1 MNTVV
6 DARKEKFDKE
16 AAWTRLEAAERIIT
30 AKGKKVQIFDA
41 KTDDREKI
49 LKSVMGPSGN
59 LRAPALEV
67 KEGFLIGFNSDLYER
82 WVRGELSQDSDE

>member
-1 MNTVV
+1 M
-6 DARKEKFDKE
+6 DARKERFDSE
-16 AAWTRLEAAERIIT
+16 AAWTRLETAERIIT

-59 LRAPALEV
+59 LRAPTLKV
-67 KEGFLIGFNSDLYER
+67 SEGFIIGFNDDLYDR
-82 WVRGELSQDSDE
+82 WIRGELSQG

>member
-6 DARKEKFDKE
+6 DAKKERFDSE
-16 AAWTRLEAAERIIT
+16 AAWARLQGAERIVT
-30 AKGKKVQIFDA
+30 AKGKKIQIFDS

-59 LRAPALEV
+59 LRAPTLKI

-82 WVRGELSQDSDE
+82 WIRGELSQGTN

>member
-6 DARKEKFDKE
+6 DARKEKFDSE
-16 AAWTRLEAAERIIT
+16 AAWTRLQGAERIIA
-30 AKGKKVQIFDA
+30 AKGKKVQILDS

-59 LRAPALEV
+59 LRAPTL
-67 KEGFLIGFNSDLYER
+67 KIKGGFLIGFNSDLYER
-82 WVRGELSQDSDE
+82 WIQGELSRETDE